1 MKQIKQIIPFAIFV
15 IWIGYFVIFD
25 RKEELDKMPKVL
37 IGDWIQTSIS
47 EEFRKRI
54 TIEEKRIF
62 ADQKWNN
69 IDYIE
74 FDGSKD
80 YMTGN
85 FDIFVSD
92 TYYDFLALSLNSEGI
107 LSVSAVDEAGEYR
120 DGSPR
125 YRSIDLGSYYKTKR

>member
-1 MKQIKQIIPFAIFV
+1 MKQIKQIIPFAILV
-15 IWIGYFVIFD
+15 IWIGSFVIFD
-25 RKEELDKMPKVL
+25 GKEELDKMPRIL
-37 IGDWIQTSIS
+37 IGEWIQTSIS
-47 EEFRKRI
+47 EEFRKSI
-54 TIEEKRIF
+54 TIEENRIF
-62 ADQKWNN
+62 ADRKWNN

-125 YRSIDLGSYYKTKR
+125 YQSIDLGSYYKTKR

>member
-1 MKQIKQIIPFAIFV
+1 MKQIKQIAPFV
-15 IWIGYFVIFD
+15 ILVIIGYFVISD
-25 RKEELDKMPKVL
+25 RKEELDQMPKVL
-37 IGDWIQTSIS
+37 IGNWIQTSIS
-47 EEFRKRI
+47 EEFRENI
-54 TIEEKRIF
+54 TIDENRIF
-62 ADQKWNN
+62 ADRKWNK

-80 YMTGN
+80 YTTGN

-107 LSVSAVDEAGEYR
+107 LSVSAVDQAGEYR

-125 YRSIDLGSYYKTKR
+125 YRSINLGSYYKTNR